1 MANGRVSK
9 SRATLCVAV
18 LAAAGLAAATGQ
30 TPAPKPPRF
39 DVVSIKPG
47 DANARNPRF
56 GSRANGRFSVENQT
70 TLQVILTAYDL
81 DQTRLLNIPDW
92 VKHER
97 YSIDAE
103 PPDSL
108 PSVAG
113 AAAQQ
118 RLQQMLQAMLAARFG
133 FAAHRETRIM
143 EVYDLVVAK
152 GGSKFPPPAPA
163 GQPPPVVGP
172 LDAKNPARF
181 RPPGA
186 GEVSA
191 GILGVANLPKF
202 LARQLGRPVIDK
214 TGITGEY
221 EMRLIWQP
229 VAGEAMAAAVG
240 SAAAQEG
247 GPSIFTALEEQLGL
261 RLEAAKAPVEVLVID
276 RISRPTPN

>member
-1 MANGRVSK
+1 MA
-9 SRATLCVAV
+9 LCFAV
-18 LAAAGLAAATGQ
+18 LAGLAFTAANLWAQ
-30 TPAPKPPRF
+30 AAQAPRF

-47 DANARNPRF
+47 DPNARNPRF
-56 GSRANGRFSVENQT
+56 GSRAQGRYSVENQT
-70 TLQVILTAYDL
+70 ALQVILTAYDL

-92 VKHER
+92 VKRER

-108 PSVAG
+108 PPVAG

-118 RLQQMLQAMLAARFG
+118 RLQRMLQAMLAARFG

-143 EVYDLVVAK
+143 PVYELVVAK
-152 GGSKFPPPAPA
+152 GGSKFPPPAAA

-172 LDAKNPARF
+172 LNPKDPTRF
-181 RPPGA
+181 RQPGP

-191 GILGVANLPKF
+191 GIIGVANLPKF
-202 LARQLGRPVIDK
+202 LAHQLGRPVIDK

-229 VAGEAMAAAVG
+229 VAGEAMADAAG
-240 SAAAQEG
+240 SAAAREA

-261 RLEAAKAPVEVLVID
+261 HLEAAKDPVGVLVID
-276 RISRPTPN
+276 HISRPTPN